1 MGLRV
6 FLVDD
11 LLSMHSLMRDLFAAV
26 GGVEL
31 VATASSEGEARL
43 WVEDHA
49 GEWDVAVLDLVL
61 QQGSGM
67 GVIGPCREHHPSGQV
82 AIFSGYVT
90 PVIRQHCLRLGA
102 DAVFGK
108 DETAQFVTWL
118 HGLAHP
124 GPASTGPAAD

>member
-1 MGLRV
+1 MTLRV

-11 LLSMHSLMRDLFAAV
+11 LISMHTLMRDLFAAV

-31 VATASSEGEARL
+31 VATASSEGEAKL
-43 WVEDHA
+43 WLEDHP

-61 QQGSGM
+61 QHGSGM
-67 GVIGPCREHHPSGQV
+67 GVVRPCREAHPQAQV
-82 AIFSGYVT
+82 AIFSSYVT
-90 PVIRQHCLRLGA
+90 PVISAHCLGLGA

-118 HGLAHP
+118 HGLAASGRGP
-124 GPASTGPAAD
+124 G